1 MGKLLGNK
9 IPRSDSGTFLDVID
23 LSTGATMG
31 PTPTMVPP
39 GTMVTVAA
47 TVHYRCAR
55 GDCRVNVLYMC
66 TRTPHCNCPLLK
78 VYQQL
83 LYSCM
88 ILLK

>member
-31 PTPTMVPP
+31 PTATMVPP

-47 TVHYRCAR
+47 TIRYRCAR
-55 GDCRVNVLYMC
+55 GDCLVNVLYVC
-66 TRTPHCNCPLLK
+66 TRTLDSNCHLLK
-78 VYQQL
+78 AANRYFIHL
-83 LYSCM
+83 
-88 ILLK
+88 